1 MANTR
6 VFKYQ
11 QLFQST
17 SAMPAALRA
26 FTGNKIRT
34 CPRDAPQAT
43 VKGRSK
49 LRSPRFLNISS
60 HKRCPYP
67 QKWMFSQGASNS
79 RPYQTT
85 NGVNPT
91 PKDPSVPTT
100 LSHSSQGCLG
110 STVGSMQHG
119 LHKLPVGLAAP
130 FDSTGLTLL
139 SN

>member
-1 MANTR
+1 M
-6 VFKYQ
+6 FKYQ

-26 FTGNKIRT
+26 FMGNKIRT
-34 CPRDAPQAT
+34 HPRDAPQAT
-43 VKGRSK
+43 VKGRSQ
-49 LRSPRFLNISS
+49 LRSPRFLNISLPVNAVFTP
-60 HKRCPYP
+60 KNGCFPRG
-67 QKWMFSQGASNS
+67 MSNS

-85 NGVNPT
+85 NGVDPT

-110 STVGSMQHG
+110 STVGSTQHR